1 MFLKPATGPV
11 GIILYSH
18 LDLSQPIKLGPQLLK
33 SIQMLNSGIM
43 QMLSKKQTWAFTAAI
58 LFFSVSFIFLRKDVR
73 NLENKCER
81 GEKKDKEIFW
91 FFRAWF
97 PPILFE
103 IGHSFG
109 NLNYYSRL
117 NRENT

>member
-58 LFFSVSFIFLRKDVR
+58 LFFLFLLFSYGRMCVTWKINAR
-73 NLENKCER
+73 E
-81 GEKKDKEIFW
+81 EKKRIKKSFGSLGHG
-91 FFRAWF
+91 F
-97 PPILFE
+97 PPF
-103 IGHSFG
+103 F
-109 NLNYYSRL
+109 SRL
-117 NRENT
+117 DILLGI